1 MSVKRASYHQD
12 NRTPVRHFKC
22 VDHRS
27 VNCIAGVS
35 FASLCHSKFF
45 KSPIIQFE
53 EKVMRHLVRIV
64 LSIFVAA
71 LIVQTTAISKSFADC
86 PPNCRKGNQ
95 SAPPASPPPSNPP
108 PK

>member
-1 MSVKRASYHQD
+1 MSVKRASCHQD
-12 NRTPVRHFKC
+12 NRTPVRHLKC
-22 VDHRS
+22 FDHRN
-27 VNCIAGVS
+27 VDCIAGVS
-35 FASLCHSKFF
+35 FTSLHHSKFF
-45 KSPIIQFE
+45 KSPIIQIK
-53 EKVMRHLVRIV
+53 EKVVRIV